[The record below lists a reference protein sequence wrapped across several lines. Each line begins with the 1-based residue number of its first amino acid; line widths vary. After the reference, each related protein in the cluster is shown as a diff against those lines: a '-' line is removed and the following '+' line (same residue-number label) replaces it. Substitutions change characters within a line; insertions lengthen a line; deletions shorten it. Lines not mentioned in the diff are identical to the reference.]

1 MFVMHFHNL
10 TVVLREHGAGDFQK
24 FENRINTHTHVG
36 RKNDGNVFCGLG
48 NLCLALNIKTC
59 CTDHNTHTVFNA
71 ERKVC
76 QSSLRTR
83 KVNQHVSFGQ
93 FLNIVSDHDSGGFPE
108 RRTGV
113 CSDLCNS
120 WSSHS
125 RNEFKVVTIDDGF
138 NDEFAHA
145 TGRTGNGY
153 FHVRLLTDLQDVQAE
168 WEENP
173 FLCPESF
180 RQPAFPSE
188 LDRLQFW

>member
-36 RKNDGNVFCGLG
+36 RKNDGNIFCGFG
-48 NLCLALNIKTC
+48 YLCLALNIKTC
-59 CTDHNTHTVFNA
+59 CTDHNAHIVFNA

-93 FLNIVSDHDSGGFPE
+93 FLNIVSDHHSGSFTE

-113 CSDLCNS
+113 CSDLCNP
-120 WSSHS
+120 WSGHS
-125 RNEFKVVTIDDGF
+125 RNEFKVVTIEYGF

-145 TGRTGNGY
+145 AGGTGNGY
-153 FHVRLLTDLQDVQAE
+153 FHVRLLTDLQDEQAE

-188 LDRLQFW
+188 RDRLQFW